1 MKPQGKGYRIDF
13 SLQLRY
19 LDDDHHIEEGQ
30 PMNDVLNTIKHRRTI
45 RKFKPDAMDEEKIQL
60 ILEAGRWAPS
70 FSNLQP
76 WRFIVTKDQD
86 LKNAMDKAAKKSA
99 LHLGINEAPV
109 VIVVCV
115 DRRIDPL
122 HAIEA
127 GAAATQNMALAAYS
141 LGLGAGWI
149 GIWGT
154 EAEASIQKLF
164 ELPETV
170 RVVSLL
176 PIGIPDESP
185 EGIRKPL
192 KGFIHSGKIRN

>member
-1 MKPQGKGYRIDF
+1 
-13 SLQLRY
+13 
-19 LDDDHHIEEGQ
+19 
-30 PMNDVLNTIKHRRTI
+30 MNEVLSAIKNRRTI
-45 RKFKPDAMDEEKIQL
+45 RRFKSDPIDEEKVQM
-60 ILEAGRWAPS
+60 ILDAGRWAPS

-76 WRFIVTKDQD
+76 WRFIVIKDQG
-86 LKNAMDKAAKKSA
+86 LKNALDKAARESV

-109 VIVVCV
+109 VILVCV

-127 GAAATQNMALAAYS
+127 GAAATQNMTLAAYS

-154 EAEASIQKLF
+154 EAEASIQKIF
-164 ELPETV
+164 KLPETV
-170 RVVSLL
+170 RAVSLL

-185 EGIRKPL
+185 EGLRKSIEEL
-192 KGFIHSGKIRN
+192 TQFR

>member
-1 MKPQGKGYRIDF
+1 
-13 SLQLRY
+13 
-19 LDDDHHIEEGQ
+19 
-30 PMNDVLNTIKHRRTI
+30 MNEVLNAIKDRRTI
-45 RKFKPDAMDEEKIQL
+45 RRFKPDPIDDAKIQM

-76 WRFIVTKDQD
+76 WRFIIIKDQN
-86 LKNAMDKAAKKSA
+86 LKNELDKASRESV

-109 VIVVCV
+109 VILVCV

-127 GAAATQNMALAAYS
+127 GATAAQNMALAAHS

-149 GIWGT
+149 GVWGT
-154 EAEASIQKLF
+154 EAETAVRKLF
-164 ELPETV
+164 QFPETT

-176 PIGIPDESP
+176 PIGHADESP
-185 EGIRKPL
+185 QSNRKPL
-192 KGFIHSGKIRN
+192 EEFIQFR

>member
-1 MKPQGKGYRIDF
+1 
-13 SLQLRY
+13 
-19 LDDDHHIEEGQ
+19 
-30 PMNDVLNTIKHRRTI
+30 MNEVLEAIKSRRTI
-45 RKFKPDAMDEEKIQL
+45 RRFKPNPIDEEKLQM

-76 WRFIVTKDQD
+76 WRFIVIKDQG
-86 LKNAMDKAAKKSA
+86 LKDALDKAARESV

-109 VIVVCV
+109 VILVCV

-122 HAIEA
+122 HAIET
-127 GAAATQNMALAAYS
+127 GAAATQNMTLAAHS

-154 EAEASIQKLF
+154 EAEAAIQKIFKLS
-164 ELPETV
+164 ETT

-176 PIGIPDESP
+176 PIGDPAESP
-185 EGIRKPL
+185 QGDRKPL
-192 KGFIHSGKIRN
+192 EEFIQFR

>member
-1 MKPQGKGYRIDF
+1 
-13 SLQLRY
+13 
-19 LDDDHHIEEGQ
+19 
-30 PMNDVLNTIKHRRTI
+30 MNEVLKAIKNRRTI
-45 RKFKPDAMDEEKIQL
+45 RRFKPNPIDEEMLQM

-76 WRFIVTKDQD
+76 WRFIVIRDQG
-86 LKNAMDKAAKKSA
+86 LKMALDKAARESV

-109 VIVVCV
+109 VILVCV

-127 GAAATQNMALAAYS
+127 GAAATQNMTLAAYS

-154 EAEASIQKLF
+154 EAETSIQKILKF
-164 ELPETV
+164 PETV
-170 RVVSLL
+170 RIVSLI
-176 PIGIPDESP
+176 PVGVPDESP
-185 EGIRKPL
+185 QAYRKPL
-192 KGFIHSGKIRN
+192 EELIKLH

>member
-1 MKPQGKGYRIDF
+1 
-13 SLQLRY
+13 
-19 LDDDHHIEEGQ
+19 
-30 PMNDVLNTIKHRRTI
+30 MNEVLNTIKNRRTI
-45 RKFKPDAMDEEKIQL
+45 RKFKPNPIDDEMLQA

-76 WRFIVTKDQD
+76 WRFIVIRDQG
-86 LKNAMDKAAKKSA
+86 LKNLLDKAARESV

-109 VIVVCV
+109 VILVCV

-122 HAIEA
+122 HAIET
-127 GAAATQNMALAAYS
+127 GAAATQNMTLAAHS

-154 EAEASIQKLF
+154 EAEVSIQRIFK
-164 ELPETV
+164 LPETV
-170 RVVSLL
+170 RAVSLV

-185 EGIRKPL
+185 EGHRKPL
-192 KGFIHSGKIRN
+192 EELIQFQ

>member
-1 MKPQGKGYRIDF
+1 
-13 SLQLRY
+13 
-19 LDDDHHIEEGQ
+19 
-30 PMNDVLNTIKHRRTI
+30 MNEVLNAVKSRRTI
-45 RKFKPDAMDEEKIQL
+45 RRFKPDPIDDEKLQM

-76 WRFIVTKDQD
+76 WKFIIIKDQN
-86 LKNAMDKAAKKSA
+86 LKNKLDKASRENV

-109 VIVVCV
+109 VILVCV

-127 GAAATQNMALAAYS
+127 GATATQNMALAGHS
-141 LGLGAGWI
+141 LGLGVGWI

-154 EAEASIQKLF
+154 EAEAAIQKLF
-164 ELPETV
+164 QLPETT

-176 PIGIPDESP
+176 PVGYPAESSQSN
-185 EGIRKPL
+185 RKPL
-192 KGFIHSGKIRN
+192 EEFVQFR

>member
-1 MKPQGKGYRIDF
+1 
-13 SLQLRY
+13 
-19 LDDDHHIEEGQ
+19 
-30 PMNDVLNTIKHRRTI
+30 MNEVLNTIKNRRTI
-45 RKFKPDAMDEEKIQL
+45 RKFKPYAIDDEMLQV

-76 WRFIVTKDQD
+76 WRFIVIRDQG
-86 LKNAMDKAAKKSA
+86 LKNLLDKAARESV
-99 LHLGINEAPV
+99 LHLGINEAPM
-109 VIVVCV
+109 VILVCV

-127 GAAATQNMALAAYS
+127 GAAATQNMTLAAHS

-154 EAEASIQKLF
+154 EAEVSIQKIF

-170 RVVSLL
+170 RAVSLL
-176 PIGIPDESP
+176 PIGVPDESP
-185 EGIRKPL
+185 EGHRKPL
-192 KGFIHSGKIRN
+192 AELVQFR

>member
-1 MKPQGKGYRIDF
+1 MNEV
-13 SLQLRY
+13 LR
-19 LDDDHHIEEGQ
+19 
-30 PMNDVLNTIKHRRTI
+30 TIKNRRTI
-45 RKFKPDAMDEEKIQL
+45 RRFKSDPIEDKKLQA
-60 ILEAGRWAPS
+60 ILDAGRWAPS

-76 WRFIVTKDQD
+76 WRFIVIKDQN
-86 LKNAMDKAAKKSA
+86 LKNALDKAARESV

-109 VIVVCV
+109 VILVCV

-127 GAAATQNMALAAYS
+127 GAAATQNMTLAATS

-164 ELPETV
+164 KLPETV
-170 RVVSLL
+170 RAVSLL

-185 EGIRKPL
+185 EGHRKPMEE
-192 KGFIHSGKIRN
+192 FMQFR

>member
-1 MKPQGKGYRIDF
+1 
-13 SLQLRY
+13 
-19 LDDDHHIEEGQ
+19 
-30 PMNDVLNTIKHRRTI
+30 MNEVLKAIKNRRTI
-45 RKFKPDAMDEEKIQL
+45 RRFKPNPVDEEMLQM

-76 WRFIVTKDQD
+76 WRFIVIKDQD
-86 LKNAMDKAAKKSA
+86 LKNALDKAARESV

-109 VIVVCV
+109 VILVCV

-127 GAAATQNMALAAYS
+127 GSAATQNMTLAAHS

-154 EAEASIQKLF
+154 EAETSIRKILKL
-164 ELPETV
+164 PDTICAAW
-170 RVVSLL
+170 LL

-185 EGIRKPL
+185 ESHRKSIEEL
-192 KGFIHSGKIRN
+192 TQFR

>member
-1 MKPQGKGYRIDF
+1 
-13 SLQLRY
+13 
-19 LDDDHHIEEGQ
+19 
-30 PMNDVLNTIKHRRTI
+30 MNDVLNAIKNRRTI
-45 RKFKPDAMDEEKIQL
+45 RRFKPNPIDEEKIKS

-76 WRFIVTKDQD
+76 WRFIVIKDQG
-86 LKNAMDKAAKKSA
+86 LKNALDKASRESV

-109 VIVVCV
+109 VILVCV

-127 GAAATQNMALAAYS
+127 GAAATQNMTLAAYS

-154 EAEASIQKLF
+154 EAELAIQKILNSLRRF
-164 ELPETV
+164 ERFPCFPLA
-170 RVVSLL
+170 SQMNLQKAF
-176 PIGIPDESP
+176 GS
-185 EGIRKPL
+185 PL
-192 KGFIHSGKIRN
+192 KN